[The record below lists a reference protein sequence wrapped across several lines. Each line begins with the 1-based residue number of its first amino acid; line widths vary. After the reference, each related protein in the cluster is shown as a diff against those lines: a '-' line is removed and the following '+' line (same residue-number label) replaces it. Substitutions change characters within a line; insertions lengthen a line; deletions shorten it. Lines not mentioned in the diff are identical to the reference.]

1 MNSKI
6 IKQRDYKAP
15 NFVLQAV
22 NLDFL
27 LKKNNTYVKN
37 RMKFTNIIGDICLDG
52 IDLELISISLNKKIL
67 KPKEYIK
74 KEKEIVIFSPPK
86 NCTIEV
92 ITNINP
98 IQNSRLEGLYISDEI
113 FVTQCEAQGFRRIT
127 YFPDRPDVLSIYTVK
142 VIGDKKQFPVI
153 LSNGNL
159 ISKKV
164 IKNNLEV
171 MWKDPFPKPSYLF
184 ALVAGKLSKINRKF
198 FTQSNKPVDLN
209 IWIRKEDKNKVN
221 FALDSLEKAMKWDEK
236 KYNLEYDLNIFNIAA
251 INNFNMGAMENKSLN
266 IFNSKYL
273 IADKKTSTDNE
284 YDFIETI
291 VAHEYFHNWTG
302 IE

>member
-22 NLDFL
+22 NLDFF
-27 LKKNNTYVKN
+27 LKENNTYVKN
-37 RMKFTNIIGDICLDG
+37 RMKFNNIIGDICLDG

-67 KPKEYIK
+67 NPKEYIK

-142 VIGDKKQFPVI
+142 VIGDKK
-153 LSNGNL
+153 
-159 ISKKV
+159 
-164 IKNNLEV
+164 
-171 MWKDPFPKPSYLF
+171 
-184 ALVAGKLSKINRKF
+184 
-198 FTQSNKPVDLN
+198 
-209 IWIRKEDKNKVN
+209 
-221 FALDSLEKAMKWDEK
+221 
-236 KYNLEYDLNIFNIAA
+236 
-251 INNFNMGAMENKSLN
+251 
-266 IFNSKYL
+266 
-273 IADKKTSTDNE
+273 
-284 YDFIETI
+284 
-291 VAHEYFHNWTG
+291 
-302 IE
+302 

>member
-22 NLDFL
+22 NLDFF
-27 LKKNNTYVKN
+27 LKENNTYVKN
-37 RMKFTNIIGDICLDG
+37 IMKFTNIIGDICLDG

-86 NCTIEV
+86 NCTIEI

-127 YFPDRPDVLSIYTVK
+127 YFLK
-142 VIGDKKQFPVI
+142 
-153 LSNGNL
+153 
-159 ISKKV
+159 
-164 IKNNLEV
+164 
-171 MWKDPFPKPSYLF
+171 
-184 ALVAGKLSKINRKF
+184 
-198 FTQSNKPVDLN
+198 LN
-209 IWIRKEDKNKVN
+209 IWYTLFFENFRCKFKNASINKKQYYLR
-221 FALDSLEKAMKWDEK
+221 LD
-236 KYNLEYDLNIFNIAA
+236 
-251 INNFNMGAMENKSLN
+251 
-266 IFNSKYL
+266 
-273 IADKKTSTDNE
+273 
-284 YDFIETI
+284 
-291 VAHEYFHNWTG
+291 
-302 IE
+302 